1 MISPADHRG
10 VGPGATVRFIIG
22 HWARQ
27 PWRLAAISLAM
38 LAATAADI
46 VVPVFT
52 GRLVDALTLAGEQ
65 RSQAERAALW
75 AVAAMALLGIAAA
88 GLRWLALMAI
98 NGFTSAMM
106 SRGAGDAFRRVQ
118 RFSTDW
124 HANSFAGSTVR
135 SITRGMWAFDR
146 LNDTVFL
153 ALGPALAVLV
163 IAAFILG
170 GSWPE
175 MAVVTLLG
183 ATGYLAVTVSL
194 SLGWVMPAATL
205 SNIWDT
211 RVSGTL
217 ADAIGCNAVVKA
229 FGAEAVEED
238 RLTAVLAKWRRR
250 TLRTWDRAVNSGTA
264 QAAALL
270 AFQLAVVGAGVWLW
284 WQGRA
289 TPGDLAFV
297 ITAYWVV
304 RGYLRDIGHHVHQV
318 QQALNEM
325 EDLAAIHATPI
336 GVEDRDGASPLVITR
351 GEIRFERVDFHY
363 RGHERP
369 LFSDLALRIEAGEKV
384 GLVGHSGSGKSTF
397 VKLLQRL
404 YDVTGGRILIDGQD
418 IAAVRQSSLR
428 SQIAIVPQDPIL
440 FHRSLAENIAYGRP
454 GASLRE
460 IEDAARL
467 ARAHEFIER
476 LPRGYATLVGERG
489 VKLSGGE
496 RQRVA
501 LARAFLAD
509 APILILDE
517 ATSSL
522 DSISERLIQEAI
534 GRLMQGRTAIVVA
547 HRLSTIRA
555 MDRILVF
562 ERGRI
567 VEEGRHEALLARPR
581 GIYRNLHE
589 HQVAGLV

>member
-1 MISPADHRG
+1 MTSVTADRG
-10 VGPGATVRFIIG
+10 VGPGSTLRFVVR
-22 HWARQ
+22 HWAQQ
-27 PWRLAAISLAM
+27 PWRLALISLAM

-46 VVPVFT
+46 VVPVYA
-52 GRLVDALTLAGEQ
+52 GRLVDALTLADEQ
-65 RSQAERAALW
+65 RAAAERAALR
-75 AVAAMALLGIAAA
+75 AVAAMALLGVAAA
-88 GLRWLALMAI
+88 ALRWLALTAV

-118 RFSTDW
+118 RFSTEW

-146 LNDTVFL
+146 LNDTVFV

-163 IAAFILG
+163 IAAFVLG
-170 GSWPE
+170 RSWPE
-175 MAVVTLLG
+175 MAAVTLLG
-183 ATGYLAVTVSL
+183 AAGFLAVTVTL
-194 SLGWVMPAATL
+194 TLGWVMPAAAL
-205 SNIWDT
+205 SNRWDT
-211 RVSGTL
+211 QLSGTL

-229 FGAEAVEED
+229 FGAEALEED
-238 RLTAVLAKWRRR
+238 RLAAVLAKWRRR
-250 TLRTWDRAVNSGTA
+250 TLRFWSRAVNAGTA
-264 QAAALL
+264 QASTLL
-270 AFQLAVVGAGVWLW
+270 AFQLAVVGTGVWLW

-304 RGYLRDIGHHVHQV
+304 RGYLRDIGHHVHEA

-325 EDLAAIHATPI
+325 EELAEIQSTPI
-336 GVEDRDGASPLVITR
+336 GVEDRPGAARLAVPR
-351 GEIRFERVDFHY
+351 GEVRFERVGFHY
-363 RGHERP
+363 RGHAEP
-369 LFSDLALRIEAGEKV
+369 LFRDLSVRIAAGEKV

-404 YDVTGGRILIDGQD
+404 HDVNEGRILIDGQD
-418 IAAVRQSSLR
+418 IAAVRQASLR
-428 SQIAIVPQDPIL
+428 SRIAIVPQDPIL
-440 FHRSLAENIAYGRP
+440 FHRSLAENIGYGRP
-454 GASLRE
+454 GASLDE
-460 IEDAARL
+460 IEEAARL

-509 APILILDE
+509 APILVLDE

-522 DSISERLIQEAI
+522 DSVSERLIQEAI
-534 GRLMQGRTAIVVA
+534 TRLMRGRTAIVVA

-567 VEEGRHEALLARPR
+567 VEEGSHATLMARPR
-581 GIYRNLHE
+581 GVYRRLHE